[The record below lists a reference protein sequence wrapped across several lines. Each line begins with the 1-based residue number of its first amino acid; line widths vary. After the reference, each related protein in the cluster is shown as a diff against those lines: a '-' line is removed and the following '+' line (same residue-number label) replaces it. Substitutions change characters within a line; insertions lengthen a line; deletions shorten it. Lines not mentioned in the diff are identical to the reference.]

1 MHRMTRVTHIMG
13 IMLMLCMWAVELT
26 AQSRGENFDHDVD
39 VFVQDAA
46 DIFTS
51 PGDFTSDDWLK
62 VGALVAVAAAAYTV
76 DDDVRDWAQDWRTPE
91 WDDLLAPGDWY
102 GNGLFNSGFA
112 IGMYAGGLISDDE
125 WTRVTGRTL
134 LQSQMYSALAS
145 QLLKFTIGRA
155 RPDMN
160 EGKHSF
166 NPFVFDMDYHSH
178 PSGHA
183 TSAFAF
189 STTLSRRVGNVPFS
203 VLLYAL
209 SSLTVLQRIESDR
222 HWLSDTI
229 VGSVLGTVIG
239 IAVVQAE
246 ERREQEEAERLP
258 IMAGFSPHRPLYGVT
273 LSF

>member
-1 MHRMTRVTHIMG
+1 MKRLPHIVG
-13 IMLMLCMWAVELT
+13 ITLLLLCVQMPVLF
-26 AQSRGENFDHDVD
+26 AQSHGDVFDHDAD
-39 VFVQDAA
+39 VLVQDAA
-46 DIFTS
+46 DIFIA
-51 PGDFTSDDWLK
+51 PGDFDSGDWLK
-62 VGALVAVAAAAYTV
+62 VGGLVAIAAAAYTV
-76 DDDVRDWAQDWRTPE
+76 DDDVRTWAQKWRTPE

-102 GNGLFNSGFA
+102 GDGWWTSGLA
-112 IGMYAGGLISDDE
+112 LGMYAGGLFSDDE

-134 LQSQMYSALAS
+134 LQSQLYSMLAG
-145 QLLKFTIGRA
+145 QLIKLTVGRA

-166 NPFVFDMDYHSH
+166 NPFSLRNDYHSH
-178 PSGHA
+178 PSGH
-183 TSAFAF
+183 SISSFAF
-189 STTLSRRVGNVPFS
+189 STTLSRRVGSVPFS

-209 SSLTVLQRIESDR
+209 SGLTVLQRIEGDR

-246 ERREQEEAERLP
+246 ERREQEKADRVP
-258 IMAGFSPHRPLYGVT
+258 VTAGFSPHRPLYGIS